1 MKIHLIKSPEV
12 AKELFT
18 EVVKLLQAV
27 PGAFSFSANDEFLID
42 FNQDELEIHIF
53 KNEKDFSLKAHQ
65 LFNTREF
72 VSESREFPYHT
83 KTVSWKSL
91 FEKCEMF
98 RAKNKISNDE
108 FVFLLTNI
116 PNENNWFSSLDFKN
130 PINGFIHTADWDY
143 YLECN
148 PAFPIAYEVIA
159 LILHKYSFANVE
171 ELEKMVH
178 QKPVGCISD
187 MCMQKN
193 EIILKMR
200 TADVCP
206 KCMAKIKERLPIPFI
221 IHSLALLES
230 LRVKMLYAQNFKQ
243 FTPLSKLLITKEFKL
258 FLPEFQNIEINLRP
272 LEKTL
277 YFLFL
282 QNPNGI
288 LMSHLTNH
296 REMLYKI
303 YEGISN
309 SGDIH
314 EMKVR
319 INQMCNILDNSASE
333 KISRI
338 KIEFKNKV
346 GESIA
351 KNYIIEGTNGTSK
364 KISID
369 RKLVEFEKKPFN

>member
-1 MKIHLIKSPEV
+1 MKIHLIKSAEV
-12 AKELFT
+12 TKELFT
-18 EVVKLLQAV
+18 EVVNLLQAV
-27 PGAFSFSANDEFLID
+27 PGAIIFSANDEYLTN
-42 FNQDELEIHIF
+42 FNQDVHEKHIF
-53 KNEKDFSLKAHQ
+53 QDEKEFSSKLLSDYSQK
-65 LFNTREF
+65 EF
-72 VSESREFPYHT
+72 VKESRSFPYQT

-91 FEKCEMF
+91 FEKCELY
-98 RAKNKISNDE
+98 RGKNKIAKDE
-108 FVFLLTNI
+108 LVILLTNI
-116 PNENNWFSSLDFKN
+116 SNENNWFSTLDFNN

-143 YLECN
+143 YLDCN

-159 LILHKYSFANVE
+159 LLLHKYSFANVQE
-171 ELEKMVH
+171 MEKMVH

-243 FTPLSKLLITKEFKL
+243 FTPLSKLLITRDFKL
-258 FLPEFQNIEINLRP
+258 FLPDFQNIEINLRP

-277 YFLFL
+277 YFLYL
-282 QNPNGI
+282 QYPEGI
-288 LMSHLTNH
+288 LMSHICNH
-296 REMLYKI
+296 RETLYKI
-303 YEGISN
+303 YQIISN
-309 SGDIH
+309 TGDVN
-314 EMKVR
+314 EMKGR
-319 INQMCNILDNSASE
+319 IDQMCNILDNSASE
-333 KISRI
+333 KISGI
-338 KIEFKNKV
+338 KKEFKNKV

-351 KNYIIEGTNGTSK
+351 KNYIIEGANGRSK

-369 RKLVEFEKKPFN
+369 RKLVEFEKNPFN

>member
-42 FNQDELEIHIF
+42 FNQDELEKHIF
-53 KNEKDFSLKAHQ
+53 QDEKDFSLKAHQ
-65 LFNTREF
+65 LFNKREF
-72 VSESREFPYHT
+72 VSESRVFPYHT
-83 KTVSWKSL
+83 KTVSWKTL

-98 RAKNKISNDE
+98 RAKNKISNNE
-108 FVFLLTNI
+108 CIFLLTNI
-116 PNENNWFSSLDFKN
+116 PNENNWFSTLDFKN

-143 YLECN
+143 YLDCN

-206 KCMAKIKERLPIPFI
+206 KCMAKIQERLPIPFI

-243 FTPLSKLLITKEFKL
+243 FMPLSKLLITNNFNII
-258 FLPEFQNIEINLRP
+258 LPDFHNIEINLRP

-282 QNPNGI
+282 HYPEGI

-333 KISRI
+333 KISGI
-338 KIEFKNKV
+338 KREFKSKV
-346 GESIA
+346 GETIA
-351 KNYIIEGTNGTSK
+351 KNYIIEGANGNYK
-364 KISID
+364 KIALD
-369 RKLVEFEKKPFN
+369 RTMVEFEKNPFN